1 MTATPSKPSAARVAG
16 GLVAVAILMAGPF
29 AMADE
34 STGVHW
40 PSFRGERAAGVAEG
54 YSTPTSW
61 SSDDIRWKT
70 PVPGLGHSSPVI
82 WGDRIF
88 LTTAASGEDTPYLK
102 VGLYGD
108 IAAVEGE
115 SAQRF
120 EVWCL
125 DKKTGKVLWK
135 RTAHEGVPKVKRHTK
150 SSHANPTP
158 ATDGERVVASFGSE
172 GLYAYD
178 LDGELLWKKDLGVLD
193 AAFFLVP
200 EAQWG
205 YASSPILHDGRVIV
219 LADVLG
225 DSFLAAFDAK
235 TGKELWRTPRDDVP
249 TWGTPTIV
257 EVGDRT
263 QIVVNGFRHAG
274 AYDFQTGKE
283 IWKLRG
289 GGDIPVPT
297 PVVGHDL
304 IFISQSH
311 GGGSPIYAIRTGATG
326 DISLAEGT
334 TSNEHIAWSRGR
346 DGAYIPTPLVYGE
359 HLYVLRDNG
368 VLQCFDARAGIR
380 FYSKRVG
387 AGSSGISASMVAAD
401 DKLYISDETGD
412 VHVVPTGRDFE
423 VLATNSV
430 HEIVMATPA
439 ISEGMLFFRTQ
450 GHVVA
455 VGGPAEAP
463 PAVKDI
469 PRAEPAPE
477 DE

>member
-1 MTATPSKPSAARVAG
+1 MTAFANSPSFARVVGGLLAAALLSAAPLA
-16 GLVAVAILMAGPF
+16 L
-29 AMADE
+29 ADE

-40 PSFRGERAAGVAEG
+40 PSFRGERAAGVAKG

-61 SSDDIRWKT
+61 GSDGILWKT

-88 LTTAASGEDTPYLK
+88 LTTAAGGEDAPYLK

-108 IAAVEGE
+108 IAAVEDE
-115 SAQRF
+115 PAQRF

-125 DKKTGKVLWK
+125 DKNTGKVLWK

-158 ATDGERVVASFGSE
+158 TTDGERVVVSFGSE

-178 LDGELLWKKDLGVLD
+178 LDGELLWKKELGVLD
-193 AAFFLVP
+193 AGFFLVP
-200 EAQWG
+200 DTHWG
-205 YASSPILHDGRVIV
+205 YGSSPILHDGRVIV

-225 DSFLAAFDAK
+225 DSFLAALDAR

-263 QIVVNGFRHAG
+263 QIVVNGFKHIG
-274 AYDFQTGKE
+274 AYDFKTGKE
-283 IWKLRG
+283 VWKLRG

-304 IFISQSH
+304 IFITNAH
-311 GGGSPIYAIRTGATG
+311 GGGSPIYAIRTGARG

-334 TSNEHIAWSRGR
+334 TSNDHVAWSRAR
-346 DGAYIPTPLVYGE
+346 DGAYMPTPLVYGE

-368 VLQCFDARAGIR
+368 ILQCFDARAGFR
-380 FYSKRVG
+380 FYSKRLG
-387 AGSSGISASMVAAD
+387 GGSSGFTASMVAAD
-401 DKLYISDETGD
+401 DKLYIADETGD
-412 VHVVPTGRDFE
+412 VHVVRTGREFE
-423 VLATNSV
+423 VLATNSMN
-430 HEIVMATPA
+430 EIVMATPA
-439 ISEGMLFFRTQ
+439 ISEGVLYFRTR

-455 VGGPAEAP
+455 VGGAGEAP
-463 PAVKDI
+463 AA
-469 PRAEPAPE
+469 AEDATPDGTSSE